1 MTDSVFDF
9 QGHTNVTDMMLETC
23 AQYPHKTAFSCMG
36 QNLTFAELDQYSQQF
51 ASYLQQHTNLQP
63 GDRIALKMPNIL
75 QYAVAILAALR
86 SGMVIVNTNP
96 LYTPRELEHQLKDS
110 GAKVLVVYA
119 GMANVV
125 EQVIDRTDV
134 EQVIVTEI
142 ADMHRPIKGFIVNAI
157 VKHVKKMVPAFN
169 LPGAITFKQALAL
182 GKQHT
187 VQPFAAQLEGT
198 VALQYTGGTT
208 GVSKGAVL
216 LHSNIVAN
224 LLQLT
229 PLVQATATSDNEII
243 VMPLPLY
250 HIFAFTVSIGMAR
263 LGHHT
268 VLVPNPRDLKSLVKE
283 MSTVKFTAFAG
294 LNTLFNG
301 LCQYADFKT
310 LDFSHLTTTISG
322 GMALTHTAADQ
333 WKAVTGCVIQEG
345 YGLTETAPAV
355 SFNEAHNIHVGSIG
369 TVVLGT
375 EVKVVDEQGNT
386 LANGSEGELLVRG
399 PQVMAGYWNAPEAT
413 AQAIDSDGWFKT
425 GDIATIND
433 EGIIHL
439 VDRIKDMIIVSGFNV
454 YPNEIDNV
462 MSAHPDILECAS
474 VGVPSDA
481 TGEAVKLYVVAKDS
495 SLTQDGV
502 IEFARQHLTAY
513 KVPKLIAFHD
523 ELPKTPVGKILR
535 RALTELD

>member
-1 MTDSVFDF
+1 M
-9 QGHTNVTDMMLETC
+9 
-23 AQYPHKTAFSCMG
+23 
-36 QNLTFAELDQYSQQF
+36 
-51 ASYLQQHTNLQP
+51 
-63 GDRIALKMPNIL
+63 
-75 QYAVAILAALR
+75 AILAALR

-119 GMANVV
+119 GMANIV
-125 EQVIDRTDV
+125 EQVIGRTDV
-134 EQVIVTEI
+134 EQVVVTEI
-142 ADMHRPIKGFIVNAI
+142 ADMHRPIKGFIVNTI
-157 VKHVKKMVPAFN
+157 VKHVKKLVPAFN
-169 LPGAITFKQALAL
+169 LPDAITFKQALAL
-182 GKQHT
+182 GKQHAVAPVT
-187 VQPFAAQLEGT
+187 AQLGDT
-198 VALQYTGGTT
+198 AALQYTGGTT

-283 MSTVKFTAFAG
+283 MSTVNFTAFAG

-301 LCQYADFKT
+301 LCQYEDFKT

-322 GMALTHTAADQ
+322 GMALTHTAAEN
-333 WKAVTGCVIQEG
+333 WKATTGCVIQEG

-375 EVKVVDEQGNT
+375 EVKVVDEQGT
-386 LANGSEGELLVRG
+386 TQANGSEGELLVRG

-433 EGIIHL
+433 DGIIHL

-462 MSAHPDILECAS
+462 MSAHPDIKECAS

-481 TGEAVKLYVVAKDS
+481 TGEAVKLYVVAKDA
-495 SLTQDGV
+495 SLTQDSV

-513 KVPKLIAFHD
+513 KVPKLIAFHG

-535 RALTELD
+535 RALTDLD